1 MFSDYGEVDLG
12 RIMVDDS
19 VLSFADFEELFSDV
33 TERLPGVAFS
43 G

>member
-1 MFSDYGEVDLG
+1 
-12 RIMVDDS
+12 MVDDS